1 MRVQGQLLL
10 YLRWTVPRL
19 SQSEFWIS
27 SPVYPRC
34 LFGSA
39 SVGEMVIL
47 AGGCDLSGNTL
58 SVAELYNSELGTW
71 EALTNMNKTRKMC
84 SAVFMM
90 GIFT

>member
-1 MRVQGQLLL
+1 M
-10 YLRWTVPRL
+10 
-19 SQSEFWIS
+19 
-27 SPVYPRC
+27 
-34 LFGSA
+34 
-39 SVGEMVIL
+39 GEIVIL